1 MSISDAQERAVIG
14 NKISKE
20 TFLCNI
26 LLSSG
31 KLYAG
36 LAGRSSAM
44 VADAIH
50 SFSDVVSTIAVM
62 IGLNMAKKP
71 ADDDHPY
78 GHEKM
83 EPVVAKI
90 LAIILLVTAILIG
103 YNGIQ
108 RILSGNYEGP
118 GAIALYAAVISIVVK
133 EWMFRYTLKGS
144 QKIESAALLADAWH
158 HRSDAFSSIGTLIG
172 IGGARLGYKIL
183 DPVASLIVCVLIVK
197 VSLEI
202 FKKSVNQLI
211 DHAGDTDTIQ
221 KIRDD
226 IMAVEGVITVNRLR
240 TRVHANMLFVDVDV
254 AVAGTLSVKEGH
266 DIAEEIH
273 LKVENGGYKVKH
285 CMVHIDPYH
294 GVEPK

>member
-1 MSISDAQERAVIG
+1 MSIIDAQERAVIG

-20 TFLCNI
+20 TILCNI

-172 IGGARLGYKIL
+172 IGGHGW
-183 DPVASLIVCVLIVK
+183 V
-197 VSLEI
+197 
-202 FKKSVNQLI
+202 
-211 DHAGDTDTIQ
+211 
-221 KIRDD
+221 IR
-226 IMAVEGVITVNRLR
+226 
-240 TRVHANMLFVDVDV
+240 FW
-254 AVAGTLSVKEGH
+254 TL
-266 DIAEEIH
+266 
-273 LKVENGGYKVKH
+273 LLL
-285 CMVHIDPYH
+285 
-294 GVEPK
+294 